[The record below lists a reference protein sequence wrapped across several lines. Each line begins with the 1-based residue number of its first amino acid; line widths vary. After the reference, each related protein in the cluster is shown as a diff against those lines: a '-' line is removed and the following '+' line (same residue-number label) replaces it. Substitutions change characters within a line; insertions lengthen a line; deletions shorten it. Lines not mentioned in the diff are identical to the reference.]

1 MGAAREPIIAYLSN
15 IYIPL
20 EDIPLETSW
29 YLMVMSCIFSRKY
42 KHVRPGRCLE

>member
-20 EDIPLETSW
+20 EDIPLETS
-29 YLMVMSCIFSRKY
+29 
-42 KHVRPGRCLE
+42 